1 MTENTTASGAA
12 DALRA
17 AITRAF
23 NLGQTY
29 WQQADSESYAEQ
41 DKSDS
46 TYKKYKAL
54 LEETCTTLVASAP
67 VAPAPHPDLR
77 VQVMEIIT
85 GVWDH
90 DTQIDDATDDVLDL
104 AAAPKA
110 EVAPAGEY
118 PSLPAKQA
126 LYVFRG
132 KDGGREEVH
141 GYDELQ
147 MWGFVDADRAMRAQA
162 APAAAAGPSETVKF
176 VDESTADPV
185 EKARR
190 YLKAMG
196 DQRMNSAYFFD
207 DGYPRRE
214 GAQDALAALE
224 VLERLAA
231 AITTQV
237 APQPAA
243 RRDMT
248 DEDMDTLV
256 TLLGQH
262 ERDEI
267 GHQGLV
273 EAIVREFGRTAA
285 PQPAVPALEDA
296 DVLSMSKALFLQR
309 EADAK
314 DAARWRYAVA
324 IGGNQVM
331 NWLDVY
337 DDWDGDGDFADAID
351 AARAQDGEGGA

>member
-110 EVAPAGEY
+110 APGD
-118 PSLPAKQA
+118 A
-126 LYVFRG
+126 L
-132 KDGGREEVH
+132 DEALRERDDAEDFI
-141 GYDELQ
+141 DELLDEVL
-147 MWGFVDADRAMRAQA
+147 GADR
-162 APAAAAGPSETVKF
+162 PEWS
-176 VDESTADPV
+176 
-185 EKARR
+185 
-190 YLKAMG
+190 
-196 DQRMNSAYFFD
+196 SAYNR
-207 DGYPRRE
+207 Y
-214 GAQDALAALE
+214 DAMN
-224 VLERLAA
+224 
-231 AITTQV
+231 
-237 APQPAA
+237 
-243 RRDMT
+243 D
-248 DEDMDTLV
+248 
-256 TLLGQH
+256 
-262 ERDEI
+262 
-267 GHQGLV
+267 
-273 EAIVREFGRTAA
+273 VRERITGKPEKPRPSGRGG
-285 PQPAVPALEDA
+285 
-296 DVLSMSKALFLQR
+296 
-309 EADAK
+309 
-314 DAARWRYAVA
+314 
-324 IGGNQVM
+324 IGRH
-331 NWLDVY
+331 
-337 DDWDGDGDFADAID
+337 A
-351 AARAQDGEGGA
+351 